1 MLFIND
7 FLRDHSELIDQPI
20 TEGKKQGF
28 RLLNGFRIF
37 FKEWRLTNQNR
48 AKLSRLYKERG
59 TK

>member
-1 MLFIND
+1 MLLIND

-37 FKEWRLTNQNR
+37 FEEWRLTNQNR
-48 AKLSRLYKERG
+48 AKLSRLYKRKG
-59 TK
+59 H